1 MRSRLFVCVVAAAA
15 HSTECPSR
23 IVFVHARKS
32 GGTSF
37 TEWLAAQWCAGFTE
51 NALPSPRD
59 ARRSSFRIDHNEGV
73 VLNLTWIHA
82 PGVRLVTILRDPIA
96 RAISGFTYEGN
107 RATTFGEYFDRLVQ
121 GSFEPEFMKGR
132 PPPGMQTRLWFE
144 ASNYYVQLYSGKLRT
159 PHGPSWSE
167 LVASNTTLWSNNAW
181 QSAYNLADA
190 SLDAFA
196 AVLILELFDDVRQCL
211 WVANKLGLVFGGI
224 DTVCADGS
232 KHALN
237 VRKDPPEKGR
247 DIYKPNRVAYAPSP
261 VFQPPANPR
270 LHGLKPEPAGQRV
283 ARAHVARGQPHA
295 AAERVCAGQRRGA
308 GHEVGAGGRAQR
320 QPNSCC
326 SDRGRDPERG
336 RGVQRADEAVAEI
349 VRC

>member
-247 DIYKPNRVAYAPSP
+247 DIYKPNRVAYAADLPAEERACLHRLNLWDIKLYAGWRRRTEAAIGAEMA
-261 VFQPPANPR
+261 PPIY
-270 LHGLKPEPAGQRV
+270 AGCAQD
-283 ARAHVARGQPHA
+283 ARSDWGSSRFHDRIAEEA
-295 AAERVCAGQRRGA
+295 ASLCNER
-308 GHEVGAGGRAQR
+308 RA
-320 QPNSCC
+320 P
-326 SDRGRDPERG
+326 
-336 RGVQRADEAVAEI
+336 
-349 VRC
+349 